1 MGKHYDFIEIGT
13 SDFDTLIE
21 NADDNTIGLSI
32 EPIKF
37 YLDRLPDK
45 KNVTK
50 VNAAISEYS
59 GFIDIYHIE
68 EDKIIENNLPYW
80 VRGCNS
86 VDKPHEY
93 VVNKIGKDLYDKIV
107 TKTRVIKMDWYSLV
121 DMFNIEGITHLK
133 IDTEGHDHI
142 ILESYLNQCNINPKL
157 LADTIEF
164 ECNEISNKE
173 AIDNILLK
181 IQNIYNIDRRE
192 NDIFLNKKKH
202 EHEKAY
208 VLYADDSYF
217 DLVDACCRS
226 IRNFST
232 YPIYVYMLNSDN
244 KVEVENTIT
253 IRWDCDV
260 KNSVKRKDYI
270 DRADK
275 DIYKLLIERPKI
287 TKDALIN
294 YADTVAYI
302 DTDSVASPY
311 VDRIFDFYDYNST
324 CPYFVEGVYDYLH
337 INGRGGADSRD
348 DLSTTLEHPAC
359 DLFGINQYV
368 RERYR
373 QTGYYVAGQ
382 KTIDFLD
389 EWYWMC
395 NHPKILANHE
405 WYAPYHEETIMNV
418 LLYKRLV
425 FNGLPCIYVN
435 GLHNNLEFTGEARID
450 GNWLRIPAKKEDLLF
465 YHGEKNIDKI
475 NLFIGEKKMRIL
487 YLAPHL
493 STGGMPQ
500 FLLKR
505 IEALKDYTDCEIYVV
520 EYQCYSLDFV
530 VQRDK
535 IKSLLGE
542 NFTTLYED
550 KMELFKVI
558 DKWKPDLIHIDEP
571 SERLDREMIKQLYN
585 TNRKYRI
592 AETCHDVSFD
602 PDKEKIFHPDSY
614 IFCSPYHE
622 QTFANMES
630 TFVTI
635 EYPIDKKE
643 VNAVKDGKHVLNVGL
658 WTSGKNQGEGIEIA
672 RKYPNMTFHF
682 VGNQA
687 GNFKDYWEP
696 LMKDLPSNVKVW
708 GERKDIDTF
717 MEMADIFMF
726 NSTWEC
732 NPLVLREAISYGLPI
747 IARNLPQYGDM
758 FTNYLQPIDSD
769 LNTLECN
776 YEVPTDNTTPIFA
789 FRQEDAYKKIIEL
802 PIQKQKV
809 SISQHFVDNPF
820 LEIKGNVDSK
830 FKVQFFDGNGSIIYE
845 NIINSNTWVKLN
857 RTYFTNWTTKVW
869 EGNEMIYAN
878 FLHLNNKRVFIVIES
893 KSLGDTLAWVP
904 YALEFQKLHQCK
916 VILSTFWNRILHY
929 PELELVEPGIVVNNV
944 YALYR
949 IGWFYNSDKEPEIP
963 NTIPLQKAAT
973 NILGLDFTEQRP
985 VLAYTPV
992 KFESAGKF
1000 VTIATNSTSGCKFW
1014 TKEGWQELINYL
1026 VSQNYLVYNVSK
1038 EKNPFD
1044 NCVQIED
1051 TSIENTINMIS
1062 NSKFFIGLSSGLS
1075 WLAWALNVK
1084 VFMISN
1090 FTEADHEFTDCVRI
1104 TNTNVCHGC
1113 WNEEGIIFDKGD
1125 WNWCKHKGTDKHF
1138 ECHKSI
1144 TAQMV
1149 IEKIK
1154 AAF

>member
-1 MGKHYDFIEIGT
+1 
-13 SDFDTLIE
+13 
-21 NADDNTIGLSI
+21 
-32 EPIKF
+32 
-37 YLDRLPDK
+37 
-45 KNVTK
+45 
-50 VNAAISEYS
+50 
-59 GFIDIYHIE
+59 
-68 EDKIIENNLPYW
+68 
-80 VRGCNS
+80 
-86 VDKPHEY
+86 
-93 VVNKIGKDLYDKIV
+93 
-107 TKTRVIKMDWYSLV
+107 
-121 DMFNIEGITHLK
+121 
-133 IDTEGHDHI
+133 
-142 ILESYLNQCNINPKL
+142 
-157 LADTIEF
+157 
-164 ECNEISNKE
+164 
-173 AIDNILLK
+173 
-181 IQNIYNIDRRE
+181 
-192 NDIFLNKKKH
+192 
-202 EHEKAY
+202 
-208 VLYADDSYF
+208 
-217 DLVDACCRS
+217 
-226 IRNFST
+226 
-232 YPIYVYMLNSDN
+232 MLNSYN
-244 KVEVENTIT
+244 NVQVENTIT
-253 IRWDCDV
+253 IRWECDV
-260 KNSVKRKDYI
+260 KNYDKRKDFI
-270 DRADK
+270 DRSDK
-275 DIYKLLIERPKI
+275 NIYKLLIERPKI
-287 TKDALIN
+287 TKDVLSK
-294 YADTVAYI
+294 YAETIAYV
-302 DTDSVASPY
+302 DTDSIASPY
-311 VDRIFDFYDYNST
+311 VDRIFDFYNYDST
-324 CPYFVEGVYDYLH
+324 YPYFAEGVYDYLH

-359 DLFGINQYV
+359 QLFGINQYV

-382 KTIDFLD
+382 NTIEFLD

-395 NHPKILANHE
+395 NHPAILNNFQ

-418 LLYKRLV
+418 LLYKRNA

-475 NLFIGEKKMRIL
+475 NMFIGEKKMRIL

-505 IEALKDYTDCEIYVV
+505 IEALKDYTDCEIYIV

-530 VQRDK
+530 VQRNA
-535 IKSLLGE
+535 IKELIGS
-542 NFTTLYED
+542 NFTTLYEN
-550 KMELFKVI
+550 KMELFDVI
-558 DKWKPDLIHIDEP
+558 NSFNPDIIHIDEL
-571 SERLDREMIKQLYN
+571 SERLDREMINQLYN
-585 TNRKYRI
+585 PNRKYRI
-592 AETCHDVSFD
+592 VETCHDVSFD

-622 QTFANMES
+622 ETFANMES

-635 EYPIDKKE
+635 EYPINQKPFDQAHYVQAINELGFSMHKK
-643 VNAVKDGKHVLNVGL
+643 NVLNVGL

-672 RKYPNMTFHF
+672 KKYPNIDFHF

-696 LMKDLPSNVKVW
+696 LMKDLPPNVKVW
-708 GERKDIDTF
+708 GERNDIDKF
-717 MEMADIFMF
+717 MTAADIFMF

-732 NPLVLREAISYGLPI
+732 NPLVLREAIGYGLPI

-758 FTNYLQPIDSD
+758 FTDYLQPIDSD

-789 FRQEDAYKKIIEL
+789 FRQEDAYKKIIQL

-830 FKVQFFDGNGSIIYE
+830 FKVQFFDGNGSITYE
-845 NIINSNTWVKLN
+845 NIINSNTWIKLN

-878 FLHLNNKRVFIVIES
+878 YLHLNNKRVFIVIES

-929 PELELVEPGIVVNNV
+929 PELELVEPGAVVDNI

-949 IGWFYNSDKEPEIP
+949 LGWFYNSDKEPEIP

-973 NILGLDFTEQRP
+973 NILGLEFKEIRPILKYEQ
-985 VLAYTPV
+985 YH
-992 KFESAGKF
+992 KWGKKN

-1014 TKEGWQELINYL
+1014 TREGWQEVINYL
-1026 VSQNYLVYNVSK
+1026 HDQGYDVINVSK
-1038 EKNPFD
+1038 EDNPFD
-1044 NCVQIED
+1044 NCTKISD
-1051 TSIENTINMIS
+1051 TSIENTIDVIL
-1062 NSKFFIGLSSGLS
+1062 NSEFFIGLSSGLS
-1075 WLAWALNVK
+1075 WLAWALKKK
-1084 VFMISN
+1084 VIMISN
-1090 FTEADHEFTDCVRI
+1090 FTSADHEFQLDCIRI
-1104 TNTNVCHGC
+1104 TNTNVCNSC
-1113 WNEEGIIFDKGD
+1113 WNEDGIIFDKGD
-1125 WNWCKHKGTDKHF
+1125 WNWCKHKDTDKHF

>member
-1 MGKHYDFIEIGT
+1 
-13 SDFDTLIE
+13 
-21 NADDNTIGLSI
+21 
-32 EPIKF
+32 
-37 YLDRLPDK
+37 
-45 KNVTK
+45 
-50 VNAAISEYS
+50 
-59 GFIDIYHIE
+59 
-68 EDKIIENNLPYW
+68 
-80 VRGCNS
+80 
-86 VDKPHEY
+86 
-93 VVNKIGKDLYDKIV
+93 
-107 TKTRVIKMDWYSLV
+107 
-121 DMFNIEGITHLK
+121 
-133 IDTEGHDHI
+133 
-142 ILESYLNQCNINPKL
+142 
-157 LADTIEF
+157 
-164 ECNEISNKE
+164 
-173 AIDNILLK
+173 
-181 IQNIYNIDRRE
+181 
-192 NDIFLNKKKH
+192 
-202 EHEKAY
+202 
-208 VLYADDSYF
+208 
-217 DLVDACCRS
+217 
-226 IRNFST
+226 
-232 YPIYVYMLNSDN
+232 MLNSYN
-244 KVEVENTIT
+244 NVQVENTIT
-253 IRWDCDV
+253 IRWECDV
-260 KNSVKRKDYI
+260 KNYDKRKDFI
-270 DRADK
+270 DRSDK
-275 DIYKLLIERPKI
+275 NIYKLLIERPKI
-287 TKDALIN
+287 TKDVLSK
-294 YADTVAYI
+294 YAETIAYV
-302 DTDSVASPY
+302 DTDSIASPY
-311 VDRIFDFYDYNST
+311 VDRIFDFYNYDST
-324 CPYFVEGVYDYLH
+324 YPYFAEGVYDYLH

-359 DLFGINQYV
+359 QLFGINQYV

-382 KTIDFLD
+382 NTIEFLD

-395 NHPKILANHE
+395 NHPAILNNFQ

-418 LLYKRLV
+418 LLYKRNA

-475 NLFIGEKKMRIL
+475 NMFIGEKKMRIL

-505 IEALKDYTDCEIYVV
+505 IEALKDYTDCEIYIV

-530 VQRDK
+530 VQRNA
-535 IKSLLGE
+535 IKELIGS
-542 NFTTLYED
+542 NFTTLYEN
-550 KMELFKVI
+550 KMELFDVI
-558 DKWKPDLIHIDEP
+558 NSFNPDIIHIDEL
-571 SERLDREMIKQLYN
+571 SERLDREMINQLYN
-585 TNRKYRI
+585 PNRKYRI
-592 AETCHDVSFD
+592 VETCHDVSFD

-622 QTFANMES
+622 ETFANMES

-635 EYPIDKKE
+635 EYPINQKPFDQAHYVQAINELGFSMHKK
-643 VNAVKDGKHVLNVGL
+643 NVLNVGL

-672 RKYPNMTFHF
+672 KKYPNIDFHF

-696 LMKDLPSNVKVW
+696 LMKDLPPNVKVW
-708 GERKDIDTF
+708 GERNDIDKF
-717 MEMADIFMF
+717 MTAADIFMF

-732 NPLVLREAISYGLPI
+732 NPLVLREAIGYGLPI

-758 FTNYLQPIDSD
+758 FTDYLQPIDSD

-789 FRQEDAYKKIIEL
+789 FRQEDAYKKIIQL

-830 FKVQFFDGNGSIIYE
+830 FKVQFFDGNGSITYE
-845 NIINSNTWVKLN
+845 NIINSNTWIKLN

-878 FLHLNNKRVFIVIES
+878 YLHLNNKRVFIVIES

-929 PELELVEPGIVVNNV
+929 PELELVEPGAVVDNI

-949 IGWFYNSDKEPEIP
+949 LGWFYNSDKEPEIP

-973 NILGLDFTEQRP
+973 NILGLEFKEIRPILKYEQ
-985 VLAYTPV
+985 YH
-992 KFESAGKF
+992 KWGKKN

-1014 TKEGWQELINYL
+1014 TREGWQEVINYL
-1026 VSQNYLVYNVSK
+1026 YDQGYAVINVSK
-1038 EKNPFD
+1038 EDNPFD
-1044 NCVQIED
+1044 NCTKISD
-1051 TSIENTINMIS
+1051 TSIENTIDVIL
-1062 NSKFFIGLSSGLS
+1062 NSEFFIGLSSGLS
-1075 WLAWALNVK
+1075 WLAWALKKK
-1084 VFMISN
+1084 VIMISN
-1090 FTEADHEFTDCVRI
+1090 FTSADHEFQLDCIRI
-1104 TNTNVCHGC
+1104 TNTNVCNSC
-1113 WNEEGIIFDKGD
+1113 WNEDGIIFDKGD
-1125 WNWCKHKGTDKHF
+1125 WNWCKHKDTDKHF